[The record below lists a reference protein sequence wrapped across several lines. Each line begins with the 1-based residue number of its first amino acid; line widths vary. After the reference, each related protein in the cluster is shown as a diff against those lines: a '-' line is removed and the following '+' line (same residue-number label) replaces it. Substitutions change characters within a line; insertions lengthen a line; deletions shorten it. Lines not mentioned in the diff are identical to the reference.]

1 MTKYFTILLT
11 IMSSILNAQIWEE
24 NLLSQNPEATIEE
37 KKIAFDSYRQ
47 KVQYTKGN
55 GYKPYA
61 RNLDFLLQRTSNG
74 KDIPNGKLYTEWLKE
89 QAKYE
94 NNNANS
100 NSNWIALG
108 PINTPIVL
116 SNGKKRGNGRV
127 NCIAF
132 DPLDVDVIW
141 IGSPGGGLWKSNDGG
156 VNWST
161 NSDNLPV
168 IGVSNIAINPVNP
181 QEMYITTGDAH
192 ASDTY
197 SIGILKSINGGVDW
211 DTTGMQWEI
220 TDNKMV
226 NKVIINPNYTDSLYA
241 VTDNNIMI
249 SADGGQTWVKALD
262 NNGSILIGRFRDIE
276 FKPNNSNIIYAVKQ
290 TNGSSQVFKS
300 TDGGSTFTSTSN
312 GIGSVNKNRPLLA
325 VTPANPNVVYVLFCE
340 NDYSYHG
347 IYKSSD
353 SGDNWVLQ
361 SDSPNILGRDTDGTS
376 TGGQSWYDL
385 SLGVSTEDEDHLYV
399 GGINLWESN
408 DGGLSWNISGSS
420 GNGFNYSYMHVDQ
433 HALEF
438 NPLNGVAYAG
448 NDGGLYKYMDTLNTW
463 VDISDGLVI
472 SQFYKIGLSNTL
484 NSRVVAGAQD
494 NGTEMTTN
502 GVWDAIRGSDGMECA
517 IDKYDH
523 EIIYSTSQY
532 GGLRKTYNGGNN
544 WDNIKPVN
552 YSGGWVTPYKI
563 HANNNNLIVAGY
575 DEVYRSQTGGD
586 GQWDSISYNVSNGA
600 SIQTIAL
607 APSDEDYVYSAS
619 YSRIKRTKDAGAT
632 WVDIKQGL
640 PNFNFSDI
648 TVAADNADHLWV
660 TFSEYQANHKVYE
673 SSDGGDSW
681 TNITG
686 NNLPNLPV
694 NCIIHQDLA
703 KDDLFIGTDVGVY
716 HRDNTMTDWMPY
728 MNGLPNVVIKELEI
742 NYNTQKI
749 VAATFG
755 RGVWES
761 DLQNISTKLEDKI
774 SVEFNIFPNPTD
786 EYIVISGIKNPNSK
800 ISIYNIT
807 GQKVFSC
814 NYSEKIKLKNLTKG
828 SYIIEIVSGDRK
840 FNVQKLIIK

>member
-1 MTKYFTILLT
+1 
-11 IMSSILNAQIWEE
+11 MSSILNAQIWEE